1 MERRDEPP
9 ARCLGLGWPR
19 GSPVTPQP
27 SDAGLVRRP
36 RLCVPRGRQ
45 VAPHRARIAVPS
57 SLRRR
62 ERLASRRGRSRPLLK
77 LEPSVYPFPTSP
89 DGRTIDSPRI
99 LCVVSHPVRVAVTAA
114 LLCLPSTE
122 ETDHDADARRVRRAG
137 VRMARGASRPQTCRS
152 RVCQG
157 RRGGVG
163 GGGHCHRPSG
173 KPRWAGTVRCSA
185 PRLLPA
191 PPPRYLSASPGPVSL
206 SHHLLLEFC
215 CPIST
220 SKLRRSCLFIVR
232 LLSVHYYLFEEIIS
246 FPLFS
251 LV

>member
-27 SDAGLVRRP
+27 SDAGLVQRP

-45 VAPHRARIAVPS
+45 VAPHRAPIAVPS

-62 ERLASRRGRSRPLLK
+62 ERLASRRGRSCPLLK

-114 LLCLPSTE
+114 LLCLPPMGERQTTTQTHAALDGQVSRWRAE
-122 ETDHDADARRVRRAG
+122 RHGHKRAAPGYVR
-137 VRMARGASRPQTCRS
+137 
-152 RVCQG
+152 
-157 RRGGVG
+157 GVG
-163 GGGHCHRPSG
+163 EA
-173 KPRWAGTVRCSA
+173 WVAAVTVTVRPGSLA
-185 PRLLPA
+185 GRGQSGA
-191 PPPRYLSASPGPVSL
+191 PPLASCQPRPLVTSPPLPVL
-206 SHHLLLEFC
+206 
-215 CPIST
+215 
-220 SKLRRSCLFIVR
+220 
-232 LLSVHYYLFEEIIS
+232 
-246 FPLFS
+246 
-251 LV
+251 

>member
-1 MERRDEPP
+1 MP
-9 ARCLGLGWPR
+9 APQARAQRLSVSDFPGWTDDRFTPNSLR
-19 GSPVTPQP
+19 GVTPG
-27 SDAGLVRRP
+27 SG
-36 RLCVPRGRQ
+36 RGDRCAF
-45 VAPHRARIAVPS
+45 VLTSH
-57 SLRRR
+57 
-62 ERLASRRGRSRPLLK
+62 GR
-77 LEPSVYPFPTSP
+77 
-89 DGRTIDSPRI
+89 
-99 LCVVSHPVRVAVTAA
+99 
-114 LLCLPSTE
+114 

-215 CPIST
+215 RPIST

>member
-45 VAPHRARIAVPS
+45 VAPHRAPIAVPS

-62 ERLASRRGRSRPLLK
+62 ERLASRRGRSCPLLQARAQR
-77 LEPSVYPFPTSP
+77 LSISDFPGWTDDRYTPNSLRGVTPGSGRGDRRAFVLTSH
-89 DGRTIDSPRI
+89 GR
-99 LCVVSHPVRVAVTAA
+99 
-114 LLCLPSTE
+114 

-152 RVCQG
+152 RVCQA

-163 GGGHCHRPSG
+163 GGGHCHRVRPGSLAGRGQSG
-173 KPRWAGTVRCSA
+173 
-185 PRLLPA
+185 A
-191 PPPRYLSASPGPVSL
+191 PPLASCRTRPLVTSPPLPVL
-206 SHHLLLEFC
+206 
-215 CPIST
+215 
-220 SKLRRSCLFIVR
+220 
-232 LLSVHYYLFEEIIS
+232 
-246 FPLFS
+246 
-251 LV
+251 